1 MRNVEALVKTTRD
14 FIRSEVLPLDDA
26 HDGDVE
32 AAGGEGL
39 RIRLQSVA
47 RDRGLLAPHGPVD
60 LGGLGLNMTE
70 RAPVFE
76 EAGYSLFGPMA
87 INVNAP
93 DEGNIHLLDRVGSTA
108 QRERYLRPL
117 IAGEW
122 RSAFAMTE
130 PSPGAGSDPAALL
143 TRAEKVAGGW
153 LINGRKRFIT
163 GADGAGFF
171 IVMARTSGEPDSA
184 GGATMFLAPATAPG
198 VTLERHVATMDRSM
212 LGGHCELTFADV
224 FVSDDDVLGE
234 VDQGYRYAQVRL
246 GPARMTHVMRWTGA
260 AQRAH
265 ETAVGYSAERRVFSA
280 RLADLG
286 MAQQSIADNEI
297 DLAAT
302 RALLREACAELDDGQ
317 RASKAT
323 SIAKTFAAEA
333 LNRVADRSMQLCGG
347 LGVSKDL
354 PVAKI
359 ARELR
364 PFRIYDGPSEV
375 HRWSIAKRAVRQYG
389 TEGSS
394 L

>member
-171 IVMARTSGEPDSA
+171 IVMARTS
-184 GGATMFLAPATAPG
+184 
-198 VTLERHVATMDRSM
+198 
-212 LGGHCELTFADV
+212 
-224 FVSDDDVLGE
+224 
-234 VDQGYRYAQVRL
+234 
-246 GPARMTHVMRWTGA
+246 
-260 AQRAH
+260 
-265 ETAVGYSAERRVFSA
+265 
-280 RLADLG
+280 
-286 MAQQSIADNEI
+286 
-297 DLAAT
+297 
-302 RALLREACAELDDGQ
+302 
-317 RASKAT
+317 
-323 SIAKTFAAEA
+323 
-333 LNRVADRSMQLCGG
+333 
-347 LGVSKDL
+347 
-354 PVAKI
+354 
-359 ARELR
+359 
-364 PFRIYDGPSEV
+364 
-375 HRWSIAKRAVRQYG
+375 
-389 TEGSS
+389 
-394 L
+394 

>member
-1 MRNVEALVKTTRD
+1 MSTLAELITETVE
-14 FIRSEVLPLDDA
+14 FIRTEVLPIDDA

-32 AAGGEGL
+32 AAGGENL
-39 RIRLQSVA
+39 RIRLQAKA
-47 RDRGLLAPHGPVD
+47 RERGLLTPHAPAEF
-60 LGGLGLNMTE
+60 GGHGLNMSD

-76 EAGYSLFGPMA
+76 SAGYSLFGPMA
-87 INVNAP
+87 VNVNAP
-93 DEGNIHLLDRVGSTA
+93 DEGNLHLLAQVGTA
-108 QRERYLRPL
+108 SQRERYLRPL
-117 IAGEW
+117 AEGRH

-130 PSPGAGSDPAALL
+130 PAPGAGSDPGALL
-143 TRAEKVAGGW
+143 TRAERADGGW

-171 IVMARTSGEPDSA
+171 IIMARTSGEPDSA
-184 GGATMFLAPATAPG
+184 QGATMFLAPASTPG
-198 VTLERHVATMDRSM
+198 ISIDRHVNTIDRSM
-212 LGGHCELTFADV
+212 LGGHCEMTFTDV
-224 FVSDDDVLGE
+224 RVSDDDVLGE
-234 VDQGYRYAQVRL
+234 VDQGFRYAQVRL

-265 ETAVGYSAERRVFSA
+265 ETAVAYTAGRQAFGA
-280 RLADLG
+280 RLSDLG
-286 MAQQSIADNEI
+286 MAQQMIADNEI

-302 RALLREACAELDDGQ
+302 RALLREACAELDAGG

-333 LNRVADRSMQLCGG
+333 LHRVTDRSVQLCGG
-347 LGVSKDL
+347 LGVSSDL

-389 TEGSS
+389 S
-394 L
+394 